1 MIRKVTQ
8 LLFLTAFALLLF
20 SPAIAEAGSCCYYW
34 TDHPDAVVGTS
45 HHLGCDF
52 YNTDLAIEAVY
63 SCEIPSANEILCWQ
77 ELAGVLTP
85 SQPCPDEGD
94 DNITATG
101 YANMFGATWEDD
113 GSCLT
118 LSDES
123 GGNYYKDSYSG
134 SGAQASCS
142 ELATENNDP
151 NFQARLDIAEG
162 LVVVTGVHM
171 AKCVCWGNSSSA
183 GLQNCNYENAQLDFD
198 ATVQTEAEFQ
208 TEYAAKCTALNI
220 SGSRSCAP
228 IKDFTKDSNL
238 SSYTTSIQ
246 DAVGNVSGKKCDM
259 SSVGSGT
266 HDVQACKDKSTKPL
280 CEGDNTCLWSDKLK
294 CVSKFDVGICSDLT
308 QDDCKKSESCGWNDA
323 KKECVHRNEVI
334 VDEFLKGRYGVPPGY
349 QGPLPDCAFSGT
361 CRNIND
367 LLQLFI
373 NYGEGIFAIIAG
385 FAFAFFVYGGFLM
398 IFSFG
403 NAERVKQGQQVLIAA
418 VIGLIIVFSAYIM
431 VDFLLDALGVVSEF
445 RGI

>member
-171 AKCVCWGNSSSA
+171 AKCVCWDGPASGSKTCSY
-183 GLQNCNYENAQLDFD
+183 GDVQLDFD

-208 TEYAAKCTALNI
+208 VEYAAKCA
-220 SGSRSCAP
+220 A
-228 IKDFTKDSNL
+228 L
-238 SSYTTSIQ
+238 SS
-246 DAVGNVSGKKCDM
+246 GLKKCDRIDGYIKETSPAELVELM
-259 SSVGSGT
+259 AGDTCDIESV
-266 HDVQACKDKSTKPL
+266 V
-280 CEGDNTCLWSDKLK
+280 E
-294 CVSKFDVGICSDLT
+294 
-308 QDDCKKSESCGWNDA
+308 QDAPG
-323 KKECVHRNEVI
+323 EVI
-334 VDEFLKGRYGVPPGY
+334 DRNKKGVSTEPIDPIAALRGDIKKLNKLGTDDINIVFANIIKAGLGVLGS
-349 QGPLPDCAFSGT
+349 LALVM
-361 CRNIND
+361 I
-367 LLQLFI
+367 
-373 NYGEGIFAIIAG
+373 
-385 FAFAFFVYGGFLM
+385 VYGGALWM
-398 IFSFG
+398 TAAG
-403 NAERVKQGQQVLIAA
+403 NAEREKKGLQVLIWA
-418 VIGLIIVFSAYIM
+418 G
-431 VDFLLDALGVVSEF
+431 LGVVIIFASYAILDF
-445 RGI
+445 VFDIFSDF